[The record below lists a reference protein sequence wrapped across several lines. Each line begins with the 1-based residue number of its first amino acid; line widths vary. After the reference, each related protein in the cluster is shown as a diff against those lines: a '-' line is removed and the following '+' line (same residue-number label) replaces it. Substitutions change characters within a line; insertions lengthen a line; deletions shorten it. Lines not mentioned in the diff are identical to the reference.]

1 MFDNLSERLE
11 RSFKI
16 LKGEGKITEINVAET
31 LKDVRKAGGHSMA
44 AGVRIRGPIEEVRL
58 TILKAMREEVER
70 VLRQKIS

>member
-1 MFDNLSERLE
+1 MDFHHVSVLRKETIANL
-11 RSFKI
+11 
-16 LKGEGKITEINVAET
+16 ITDTSGVYVDCT
-31 LKDVRKAGGHSMA
+31 LGGGGHSMA